1 MIFVLVYMQKFKPQ
15 NNTQY
20 FLLPPSVEDFI
31 KEDHLARVVSEV
43 VESLNTTAVEN
54 RYSYLGQKSY
64 HPKVL
69 LKLLF
74 YGYAIGM
81 RSGRKI
87 AAACES
93 DVAFMYLSCMYK
105 PDFRTINDFRK
116 NNVELV
122 EQLFVEVIRLC
133 AAMNMVNIGML
144 VIDSTKLRA
153 NASNRRTKTKE
164 QYQQWLDNIEQQVKD
179 IITQA
184 DTTDKEEDEK
194 YGETRGDELPKEI
207 NTKEKLRKKI
217 QEAMKQMG
225 ENNDKINL
233 TDNDAKVVRSGG
245 LLRTSYNCQTS
256 STANGIIVS
265 AYVTN
270 AASDKEHLLP
280 VIQQAENNTQQES
293 ETILADSGY
302 ASYDNYEQLTQL
314 NKTILVPDQEKETE
328 SIKAASNAFHRNH
341 FNYDAQNNQFI
352 CPEGKPL
359 TYRREF
365 IHKVYKQQS
374 KLYEGTQCNT
384 CLSKPLCTKGKARQ
398 IHIENRMPL
407 REQIRRL
414 LDSPDGK
421 KLYKLRQQIIEPIFG
436 NIKHNLN
443 YTMMHLR
450 TLKKVNAEWQLICLT
465 HNIKQ
470 IWKVKLMI
478 N

>member
-1 MIFVLVYMQKFKPQ
+1 MQKFKPV

-43 VESLNTTAVEN
+43 VDELDTSAIEN

-64 HPKVL
+64 HPKLL

-74 YGYAIGM
+74 YGYAIGI

-116 NNVELV
+116 DNIEFV
-122 EQLFVEVIRLC
+122 EQLFIEVIKLC
-133 AAMNMVNIGML
+133 TKMKMVTIGTL

-153 NASNRRTKTKE
+153 NASHRRTKTKE
-164 QYQQWLDNIEQQVKD
+164 QYEQWLSNIEKQVKE
-179 IITQA
+179 IMTQA
-184 DTTDKEEDEK
+184 DVTDKEEDEK
-194 YGETRGDELPKEI
+194 YGDNRGDEIPKEI
-207 NTKEKLRKKI
+207 DTKEKLRRKI
-217 QEAMKQMG
+217 KEAIKQMK
-225 ENNDKINL
+225 EEDDKINL

-245 LLRTSYNCQTS
+245 SLRTSYNCQTS

-270 AASDKEHLLP
+270 AASDREHLLP
-280 VIQQAENNTQQES
+280 VIQQAENNTQQKS

-314 NKTILVPDQEKETE
+314 NKTILIPDQEKETE
-328 SIKAASNAFHRNH
+328 NRKASDNPYHRNH
-341 FNYDAQNNQFI
+341 FTYDKNSDKFTCPQNKELIFYTN
-352 CPEGKPL
+352 CNN
-359 TYRREF
+359 TAN
-365 IHKVYKQQS
+365 KQIVRIYQGIECS
-374 KLYEGTQCNT
+374 SCK
-384 CLSKPLCTKGKARQ
+384 SKPLCTKGKARQ
-398 IHIENRMPL
+398 IHVEK
-407 REQIRRL
+407 REPIRAVIRQL
-414 LDSPDGK
+414 LDSEEGRQF
-421 KLYKLRQQIIEPIFG
+421 YKLRQQIIEPIFG
-436 NIKHNLN
+436 NIKHNLQ
-443 YTMMHLR
+443 YTMLHLR
-450 TLKKVNAEWQLICLT
+450 SLRKVNTEWQLICLT

-470 IWKVKLMI
+470 IWKAKLQGK
-478 N
+478 